1 MKPVIDPIDL
11 GVYWSRLVAITAEAA
26 TAFRRAAFSSIV
38 TESQDFAV
46 ALFNAQG
53 ELVAQPNAGFAA
65 FAGTLS
71 RSVPRIIAEVDGEI
85 APGDVYFTN
94 DAWTGAGQLN
104 DYFFVTPIHHDGTL
118 IAFAATVAHSQDVG
132 GSGQLS
138 TRSRDIYSEGLQ
150 IPVSRFVVAG
160 KINEP
165 LVRLISRNVRN
176 PELVVG
182 DFFSQ
187 VASNNV
193 MANRLIEFLPD
204 LRGIPIEQFF
214 AEILNRA
221 ERAMR
226 DAVRRLPDGDYRAE
240 IEEQAPDGTFQLKV
254 GISIQ
259 NGEMNIDFTG
269 SSEQSPYAINCT
281 ENFAVGRALAPLVS
295 IASPGGYINGG
306 SYRNIRMHVPKGSI
320 INANYPAATSSRLF
334 SSGLIAPLLLEALAL
349 ISSDRGIAGC
359 AAPVWGPAIVG
370 STKGRSWSR
379 TMLLSG
385 GMGARPTADGVSC
398 LNYPDAMTSI
408 RPEAT
413 EEDLPVQ
420 VIAQEL
426 MDDSG
431 GSGAQRGGLGQRF
444 VLKSKSE
451 EPFRL
456 SLRSPRLKSRPKGLM
471 GGGPGAVGRIF
482 INGIEKFDGTEDVI
496 LNPGDVVEFRSP
508 GGGGYGPPANR
519 EATKL
524 QNDVLEGKVS
534 PSTAKAVYG
543 MNDAPDARMAD

>member
-1 MKPVIDPIDL
+1 MKTGIDAVDL
-11 GVYWSRLVAITAEAA
+11 SVYWSRLVAITAEAA

-46 ALFNAQG
+46 ALFNAKG

-71 RSVPRIIAEVDGEI
+71 RSVPKIIAEVDGEV
-85 APGDVYFTN
+85 AAGDVYFTN

-104 DYFFVTPIHHDGTL
+104 DYFFVTPVHHEGRL

-132 GSGQLS
+132 GGGQLS

-150 IPVSRFVVAG
+150 IPVSRFVSAG
-160 KINEP
+160 KVNEP

-193 MANRLIEFLPD
+193 MATRLTEFLAE
-204 LRGIPIEQFF
+204 LHGIDVADFF
-214 AEILNRA
+214 DEILGRA
-221 ERAMR
+221 EQAMVE
-226 DAVRRLPDGDYRAE
+226 ALQRLPNGRYHAE
-240 IEEQAPDGTFQLKV
+240 MEEQAPDGTFTLRV
-254 GISIQ
+254 GIDIQ
-259 NGEMNIDFTG
+259 DGRMHVDFTG
-269 SSEQSPYAINCT
+269 SSEQSPFAINCT

-295 IASPGGYINGG
+295 IANPGGYVNGG
-306 SYRNIRMHVPKGSI
+306 TYRHIRMTVPRGSI
-320 INANYPAATSSRLF
+320 LNANYPAATSNRVF
-334 SSGLIAPLLLEALAL
+334 SSGLIAPLLLEALSPIAL
-349 ISSDRGIAGC
+349 ERGIAGC

-370 STKGRSWSR
+370 ATGGRSWSR

-385 GMGARPTADGVSC
+385 GMGARPDADGVSC

-413 EEDLPVQ
+413 EEDIPVQ
-420 VIAQEL
+420 FLAQEL

-431 GSGAQRGGLGQRF
+431 GSGAYRGGLGQR
-444 VLKSKSE
+444 LSIKSRADA
-451 EPFRL
+451 PFRL
-456 SLRSPRLKSRPKGLM
+456 SLRCPRLQSRPKGLD
-471 GGGPGAVGRIF
+471 GGGPGAAGRIF
-482 INGIEKFDGTEDVI
+482 VNGLERFDGTDDVI
-496 LNPGDVVEFRSP
+496 LDPGDTVEFRTP
-508 GGGGYGPPANR
+508 GGGGYGASGLR
-519 EATKL
+519 ADSRVSD
-524 QNDVLEGKVS
+524 DVQQGKVS
-534 PSTAKAVYG
+534 VSAARSEYGRDIEAKTK
-543 MNDAPDARMAD
+543 